1 MEEAYMR
8 ESTRKVFSLAEDIFL
23 AAQLRLLFPLG
34 TTSQNNIQKSFIR
47 QKDPAMEK
55 KNILA
60 GQCGENGKKMNETV
74 DRVCYEFHH

>member
-47 QKDPAMEK
+47 QKEPAMVK
-55 KNILA
+55 KYS
-60 GQCGENGKKMNETV
+60 CWSMWREWKKDE
-74 DRVCYEFHH
+74 

>member
-34 TTSQNNIQKSFIR
+34 TTLQNNIQKSFIR
-47 QKDPAMEK
+47 QKEPAMEK
-55 KNILA
+55 KYS
-60 GQCGENGKKMNETV
+60 CWSMWREWKKDE
-74 DRVCYEFHH
+74 

>member
-34 TTSQNNIQKSFIR
+34 TTLQNNIQKSFIR
-47 QKDPAMEK
+47 QKEPAME

-74 DRVCYEFHH
+74 DRVCYGFHH

>member
-23 AAQLRLLFPLG
+23 AAQLRLQFPLG
-34 TTSQNNIQKSFIR
+34 TTLQNNIQKSFIR
-47 QKDPAMEK
+47 QKEPAMVK
-55 KNILA
+55 RNILA

>member
-47 QKDPAMEK
+47 QKEPAMEK
-55 KNILA
+55 GIFLLVNV
-60 GQCGENGKKMNETV
+60 EKKEK
-74 DRVCYEFHH
+74 R

>member
-23 AAQLRLLFPLG
+23 AAQLFLFLLG
-34 TTSQNNIQKSFIR
+34 TTLQNDMKKGFIR
-47 QKDPAMEK
+47 QKEPAMVK

-60 GQCGENGKKMNETV
+60 GQCGEKGKKMNETV